1 MECKLSGKIF
11 YKAIQMKI
19 IDKENRI
26 MMDILKFYGA
36 EELPVKVRLLTAAVI
51 AETEKLFKEERNG

>member
-1 MECKLSGKIF
+1 
-11 YKAIQMKI
+11 MKI